1 MKLTLLFSL
10 LSSAALCSPLPEDAS
25 APSVTDPSTHITYK
39 GKSSNNVESFLN
51 IRFGQD
57 TGGANRFL
65 HPKPFSYPNATVVN
79 ASAPGAACPQQ
90 KVPVPG
96 FQAFQNVT
104 NVSEDCLTLRVD
116 RPAGTG
122 SGDGLPVFVWIF
134 GGGDSIGQIYDEAY
148 DPTDLIIN
156 SVNQKTPIIYV
167 AMK

>member
-1 MKLTLLFSL
+1 MKLALLSAL
-10 LSSAALCSPLPEDAS
+10 LSSTAICAPLSERAS
-25 APSVTDPSTHITYK
+25 ALSVTDPSNQVTYN

-65 HPKPFSYPNATVVN
+65 HPKPFSYPNGTMVD

-96 FQAFQNVT
+96 FNAFDNVT
-104 NVSEDCLTLRVD
+104 TASEDCLTLRID
-116 RPAGTG
+116 RPAGT
-122 SGDGLPVFVWIF
+122 SASDKLPVLVWIY
-134 GGGDSIGQIYDEAY
+134 GGGDSIGQIYDRAY
-148 DPTDLIIN
+148 DPTGLIAN